1 MIDLK
6 NHSANYNGELSAGA
20 GESDLVTGLFSPRS
34 TTKGFYVLL
43 IE

>member
-34 TTKGFYVLL
+34 TAKGSYVLL